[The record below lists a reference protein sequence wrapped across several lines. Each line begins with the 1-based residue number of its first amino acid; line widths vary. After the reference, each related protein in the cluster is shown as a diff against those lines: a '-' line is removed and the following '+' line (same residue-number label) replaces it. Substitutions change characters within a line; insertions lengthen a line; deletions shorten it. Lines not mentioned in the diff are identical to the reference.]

1 MIYENVEFQVKEF
14 LGWTTVFSTDC
25 DDHRIALELD
35 SLEQQY
41 PDRRVRAYSKGEGV
55 LDLR

>member
-14 LGWTTVFSTDC
+14 LGDTVFSTDC
-25 DDHRIALELD
+25 DDHRISLELD

-41 PDRRVRAYSKGEGV
+41 PDRRVRAYSK
-55 LDLR
+55 DPYRS